1 MLAMWLPNATLI
13 FKEQEQCWYLRF
25 TNFDELRERD
35 LHALTD
41 FVKRSG
47 KSAPVLVDR
56 RVPGA
61 FSFSAL
67 RSMDRR
73 LDCFE
78 VVAFVSHDFCT
89 RRTLEMICQVFITCT
104 PARCF
109 SNMSD
114 ARSWI
119 ERKTIPRRSEV
130 A

>member
-13 FKEQEQCWYLRF
+13 YKEQEECWCLRF
-25 TNFDELRERD
+25 TSFDELHERE
-35 LHALTD
+35 LFALTD

-47 KSAPVLVDR
+47 KSSPILIDR

-61 FSFSAL
+61 FSFATL

-73 LDCFE
+73 LGCFTSI
-78 VVAFVSHDFCT
+78 AFVSHDFCT

-109 SNMSD
+109 SSMTD
-114 ARSWI
+114 ARAWL
-119 ERKTIPRRSEV
+119 ERKVSLRCEV